1 MATTLDGHRSAT
13 PVHLWIVGLLAT
25 LWNAFGCYDYVMTRM
40 RNTDYLKSM
49 MPDMDPNA
57 MLAYVDGL
65 PVWAAAGWGL
75 GVWMGLAGSLLLLAR
90 SRHAVWTLG
99 LSAVGAVVGLGYQMM
114 NPMAG
119 LTGFMATG
127 MPIIIILVA
136 VGLWAYARAM
146 ARKGVLA

>member
-1 MATTLDGHRSAT
+1 MATTIDGQRSAT

-25 LWNAFGCYDYVMTRM
+25 LWNAFGCYDYLMTRM

-49 MPDMDPNA
+49 MPDVDPNA
-57 MLAYVDGL
+57 MLAYVDSM

-75 GVWMGLAGSLLLLAR
+75 GVWMGLAGSLLLLTR

-99 LSAVGAVVGLGYQMM
+99 LSFVGAVVGIGYQLM

-119 LTGFMATG
+119 MSGGMATV
-127 MPIIIILVA
+127 MPIVVIVVA
-136 VGLWAYARAM
+136 LALFLYARAM